1 MRRWTYLLLI
11 FYLTCFG
18 TFNPIHSR
26 DSKETK
32 NKNEGHRAAKGKIP
46 EIASN
51 KKDKAISI
59 YVL

>member
-32 NKNEGHRAAKGKIP
+32 SKNEGHRAAKGKNP
-46 EIASN
+46 EGARRQYQYMYCS
-51 KKDKAISI
+51 
-59 YVL
+59 VT

>member
-32 NKNEGHRAAKGKIP
+32 SKNEGHRAAKGKKP
-46 EIASN
+46 ESASN
-51 KKDKAISI
+51 EK
-59 YVL
+59 